1 VARPRS
7 FDEADVVARAREAFA
22 ETGFA
27 GTSLDMLLEATGLAR
42 QSLYNTFGG
51 KKELFMRAFL
61 SDTAEALEAV
71 ESIRHGADSP
81 IVRIRA
87 QLVKMAVEHGAGQ
100 APPSLFTKGAV
111 ELSSQDPAVASA
123 VAAAFETMRTHYAA
137 CIAEAQL
144 AGEIDAAA
152 DADSLGAFFCAV
164 IEGMATLGATGVPR
178 ATLLDIGFTS
188 MAAIPLT
195 ERGQAELGPDDGGAW
210 S

>member
-1 VARPRS
+1 MPRPRS

-27 GTSLDMLLEATGLAR
+27 GTSLDTLLEATGLAR

-71 ESIRHGADSP
+71 ESVRHGSDSP
-81 IVRIRA
+81 ISRIRA
-87 QLVKMAVEHGAGQ
+87 KLVEVAVTHGAAQ
-100 APPSLFTKGAV
+100 APPSLFTRAAV
-111 ELSSQDPAVASA
+111 ELSAQDPDVAST
-123 VAAAFETMRTHYAA
+123 VAAAFDTMRTHYAA
-137 CIAEAQL
+137 CIAEAQE
-144 AGEIDAAA
+144 AGEVDREA

-164 IEGMATLGATGVPR
+164 IEGMGTLGGSGAPR
-178 ATLLDIGFTS
+178 ATLLDIGLTS
-188 MAAIPLT
+188 LAAIPIT
-195 ERGQAELGPDDGGAW
+195 ELGRTRLGTDDGDW